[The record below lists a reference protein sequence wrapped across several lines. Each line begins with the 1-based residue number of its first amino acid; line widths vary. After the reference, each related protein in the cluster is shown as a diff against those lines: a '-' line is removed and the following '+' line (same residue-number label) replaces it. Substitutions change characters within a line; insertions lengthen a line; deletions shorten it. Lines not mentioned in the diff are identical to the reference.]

1 MPRDAPED
9 PPRLPVAPLF
19 RPAAG
24 DRSPGAPACT
34 PVPSLSC
41 RGLGPPA
48 CPTCPAQGGRA
59 LKGLRG
65 AVLRAMIT

>member
-1 MPRDAPED
+1 MARDAAEA

-41 RGLGPPA
+41 RGLGPPRREGPSKA
-48 CPTCPAQGGRA
+48 CAAPFC
-59 LKGLRG
+59 GL
-65 AVLRAMIT
+65 